1 MVNVDSI
8 YVKEHYIDMNSDKQ
22 MRFKRLAA
30 QRTNKVLQKLQV
42 LSNCSNRSS
51 YEYEEEDIQKIFT
64 EIDKAVKSA
73 KARFHYPRKRSQF
86 KL

>member
-1 MVNVDSI
+1 MESE
-8 YVKEHYIDMNSDKQ
+8 KKK
-22 MRFKRLAA
+22 RFKRLAS

-51 YEYEEEDIQKIFT
+51 YEYDEEDIQKIFA
-64 EIDKAVKSA
+64 EIDKAVKDA
-73 KARFHYPRKRSQF
+73 KSRFHYPRKRGHF